1 MPEPT
6 VLAAITAAVQSLGVA
21 DEVYH
26 EPPDPLPRVHRGAIV
41 VVRRDDTGLQ
51 VTPLTLGYDRWEYGV
66 EIVAYLGGPSSGRQ
80 PVGARLA
87 ALAPA
92 LAAAWTAD
100 PTLGGVCV
108 EARYGGDTS
117 NLSTYRESKQAPAL
131 IGRLRIVEWI
141 PRHA

>member
-1 MPEPT
+1 MSET
-6 VLAAITAAVQSLGVA
+6 AVLAAVAARVGALAAA
-21 DEVYH
+21 DEVYV
-26 EPPDPLPRVHRGAIV
+26 EAPDPLPRVHQQAIV
-41 VVRRDDTGLQ
+41 VIRRDDTGLL

-100 PTLGGVCV
+100 PTLGGTVV

-117 NLSTYRESKQAPAL
+117 NLTTYRAAKEPPAL
-131 IGRLRIVEWI
+131 IGRLRIVEWV
-141 PRHA
+141 PR